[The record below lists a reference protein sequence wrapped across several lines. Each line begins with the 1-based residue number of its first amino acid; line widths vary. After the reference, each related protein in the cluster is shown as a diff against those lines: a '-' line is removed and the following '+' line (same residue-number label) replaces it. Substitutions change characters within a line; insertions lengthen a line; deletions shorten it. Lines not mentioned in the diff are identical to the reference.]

1 LADNAKPVI
10 LILEMTRHTRAWQL
24 FAAVVG
30 LLGLIVVPLAAADST
45 AVTQQYNS
53 AGSIQEGMIVRLATN
68 DAASVVPLETS
79 KAQQMLGITV
89 SPNDAALTLSGSDS
103 SHGVFVA
110 TSGRYKV
117 LVSDQNGPI
126 ATNDYIS
133 ISALDGVGMKATGKQ
148 QTVLGRAAESFTGSS
163 NVVGSSTLTTADNKK
178 IQVSLGRVA
187 VDIGVGKNPQYV
199 QEQPIGNIGFLRD
212 FSNGV
217 AGKTVSV
224 PRLYLALA
232 IILVSAVMAGSVLY
246 GGVRSGILAIGR
258 NPLAKATISKGL
270 IQVVL
275 TSVVI
280 FVIGLFAVYL
290 ILKL

>member
-1 LADNAKPVI
+1 
-10 LILEMTRHTRAWQL
+10 MTRHARAWQL
-24 FAAVVG
+24 FTAVAGILCLVA
-30 LLGLIVVPLAAADST
+30 VPLAAADST

-53 AGSIQEGMIVRLATN
+53 SGNLQEGMIVRLATN
-68 DAASVVPLETS
+68 DAASVVPLES
-79 KAQQMLGITV
+79 SRGQQMLGSTV
-89 SPNDAALTLSGSDS
+89 SPNDAALTLSGSDTA
-103 SHGVFVA
+103 HAVFVA

-126 ATNDYIS
+126 TANDYIS

-163 NVVGSSTLTTADNKK
+163 NVVGSATLKTADNKK
-178 IQVSLGRVA
+178 LQVSLGRVS
-187 VDIGVGKNPQYV
+187 VDIGVGKNPMYV
-199 QEQPIGNIGFLRD
+199 QDQPIGNIGFLRD
-212 FSNGV
+212 VSNGV

-232 IILVSAVMAGSVLY
+232 ILLVSAVMAGSVLY

-258 NPLAKATISKGL
+258 NPLAKRTISRSL
-270 IQVVL
+270 LQVVL

-290 ILKL
+290 LLKL

>member
-1 LADNAKPVI
+1 
-10 LILEMTRHTRAWQL
+10 MTRQTRAWQL
-24 FAAVVG
+24 VTAFVA
-30 LLGLIVVPLAAADST
+30 LLGLVLVPVVAADST
-45 AVTQQYNS
+45 AVTQQY
-53 AGSIQEGMIVRLATN
+53 GSDGTLQEGMIVRLATN
-68 DAASVVPLETS
+68 DAASVVPLETD
-79 KAQQMLGITV
+79 KAQQMLGVTV
-89 SPNDAALTLSGSDS
+89 SANDAALTLSGDQS
-103 SHGVFVA
+103 SHGIFVA

-126 ATNDYIS
+126 AANDYIS
-133 ISALDGVGMKATGKQ
+133 ISALDGVGMKATAKQ
-148 QTVLGRAAESFTGSS
+148 QTVLGRAAESFTGSK
-163 NVVGSSTLTTADNKK
+163 NVIGTSTLTTADHRK
-178 IQVSLGRVA
+178 IDVSLGRVA
-187 VDIGVGKNPQYV
+187 VDIGVGKNPHYQ

-232 IILVSAVMAGSVLY
+232 ILLVSAVMAGSVLY

-258 NPLAKATISKGL
+258 NPLAKTTISRGL

>member
-1 LADNAKPVI
+1 
-10 LILEMTRHTRAWQL
+10 MTRQAL
-24 FAAVVG
+24 ALKLSAALTGIFSLV
-30 LLGLIVVPLAAADST
+30 VVPLAAADST
-45 AVTQQYNS
+45 AVTQQFNS
-53 AGSIQEGMIVRLATN
+53 SGGIQQGMIVRLATN
-68 DAASVVPLETS
+68 DASSVVPLEAS
-79 KAQQMLGITV
+79 KAQQMLGATV
-89 SPNDAALTLSGSDS
+89 SPTDAALTLSGGSN

-110 TSGRYKV
+110 TSGRYNV
-117 LVSDQNGPI
+117 LVSNQNGPI
-126 ATNDYIS
+126 AANDYVS

-148 QTVLGRAAESFTGSS
+148 QTVLGRAAQGFTGSA
-163 NVVGSSTLTTADNKK
+163 NVIGTSTLTTGNNKK
-178 IQVSLGRVA
+178 VQVSLGRIA
-187 VDIGVGKNPQYV
+187 VDIGVGKNPHYV
-199 QEQPIGNIGFLRD
+199 EEQPIGNIGFLRD

-246 GGVRSGILAIGR
+246 GGIRSGIMAIGR
-258 NPLAKATISKGL
+258 NPLAKNSISKGL

>member
-1 LADNAKPVI
+1 
-10 LILEMTRHTRAWQL
+10 MTRHHRAWQL
-24 FAAVVG
+24 IAAVA
-30 LLGLIVVPLAAADST
+30 GLISLLAVPLTAADST

-53 AGSIQEGMIVRLATN
+53 AGNIQDGMLVRLATN
-68 DAASVVPLETS
+68 DASSVVPLETS
-79 KAQQMLGITV
+79 KAQQMLGSTV
-89 SPNDAALTLSGSDS
+89 SPTDAALTLSGGTS

-110 TSGRYKV
+110 TSGRYTV
-117 LVSDQNGPI
+117 LVSNQNGPI
-126 ATNDYIS
+126 AANDYIS
-133 ISALDGVGMKATGKQ
+133 ISALDGVGMKATNKQ
-148 QTVLGRAAESFTGSS
+148 QTVLGRAAEPFTGSS
-163 NVVGSSTLTTADNKK
+163 NVVGSSTLTTANGKK
-178 IQVSLGRVA
+178 IQVSLGRVLA
-187 VDIGVGKNPQYV
+187 DIGVGKNPKYV

-224 PRLYLALA
+224 PRLYLGLA
-232 IILVSAVMAGSVLY
+232 VLLVSAVMAGSVLY

-258 NPLAKATISKGL
+258 NPLARSSISRGL

-290 ILKL
+290 LLKL